1 MKKVIRLKESDLVR
15 IVKRVLQ
22 EQFIAQPD
30 ATRVKMP
37 NLYTPSSE
45 TSKKGL
51 EPKGLGRFEEYL
63 DFIKLLDGE
72 VLPRLQIIF
81 PGDNSFEEVSTQF
94 LKGIEFFSSDEHT
107 YIVPAGENYDEI
119 LNNYKSKNIKF
130 KEILIGTHGA
140 CSQSVNDLVYHG
152 DKTVGINFFNKIKFL
167 VNSYTHVYL
176 TSCNAA
182 GMEGGY
188 IGRLH
193 GLAIELG
200 CKVTG
205 ASGKNYYGY
214 DSKNG
219 FYTCRP
225 EGQHVGNHTKDYQ
238 SAKKYCSFSTSP
250 PFIPSDTP
258 TVNHYANKLTT
269 KVLDGLKMTS
279 TIFQK

>member
-22 EQFIAQPD
+22 EQYVAQPD

-45 TSKKGL
+45 TSKKGM

-130 KEILIGTHGA
+130 NQRNSNYIRIEITQKMSSKL
-140 CSQSVNDLVYHG
+140 SNKFRKVN
-152 DKTVGINFFNKIKFL
+152 I
-167 VNSYTHVYL
+167 
-176 TSCNAA
+176 
-182 GMEGGY
+182 
-188 IGRLH
+188 
-193 GLAIELG
+193 
-200 CKVTG
+200 
-205 ASGKNYYGY
+205 
-214 DSKNG
+214 
-219 FYTCRP
+219 
-225 EGQHVGNHTKDYQ
+225 
-238 SAKKYCSFSTSP
+238 
-250 PFIPSDTP
+250 
-258 TVNHYANKLTT
+258 
-269 KVLDGLKMTS
+269 
-279 TIFQK
+279 